1 MERVNRSGPGARHA
15 MKPAR
20 RWVRELSPEERRT
33 RAALG
38 TGDLLP
44 DGAVVLCEADIDRMG
59 LRSLRHWIAAHSLRT
74 HHPIALVRRGITTHP
89 RDDDDGEAL
98 D

>member
-1 MERVNRSGPGARHA
+1 MGAVNRSEMGARA
-15 MKPAR
+15 SGNPAR
-20 RWVRELSPEERRT
+20 RWVRELSPEEGRG

-38 TGDLLP
+38 TGDVLP
-44 DGAVVLCEADIDRMG
+44 DGEVVLFEADIDRMG
-59 LRSLRHWIAAHSLRT
+59 LRSLRNWIAAHSLKPE
-74 HHPIALVRRGITTHP
+74 HPIALVRRGVTARR

>member
-1 MERVNRSGPGARHA
+1 MR
-15 MKPAR
+15 PAR
-20 RWVRELSPEERRT
+20 RWVRELSPEEGREST
-33 RAALG
+33 DLG

-44 DGAVVLCEADIDRMG
+44 DGAVVLREADIDRMG
-59 LRSLRHWIAAHSLRT
+59 LRSLRHWIAAHSLQP
-74 HHPIALVRRGITTHP
+74 HHPIALVRRGVAAHP

>member
-1 MERVNRSGPGARHA
+1 MERANRSEHVREPVR
-15 MKPAR
+15 PAR
-20 RWVRELSPEERRT
+20 RWVRELSPEEGREST
-33 RAALG
+33 DLG

-44 DGAVVLCEADIDRMG
+44 DGAVVLREADIDRMG
-59 LRSLRHWIAAHSLRT
+59 LRSLRHWIAAHSLRP
-74 HHPIALVRRGITTHP
+74 HHPIALVRRGVAAHP